1 MTDALPSSLGVKRRK
16 SSWSK
21 WVGLLVVLGAGGAGA
36 YWYFNRENSKPAE
49 YRAAKISRGDITQ
62 TVTANGQLT
71 PVKNVQVGSQISGTI
86 TEISADFN
94 SKVKKG
100 ELIAKIDP
108 ATYERNLSQAEA
120 ELANATAA
128 QELADLNFK
137 RAKELFANKLISE
150 ADYNRAEVDL
160 HQAQAIV
167 KMRQANVERAKVDL
181 ERTRIFAPI
190 DGIVISRNIEEG
202 QTVAASFNTPTLFLI
217 ANDLAKMQ
225 IEAAVSE
232 ADVGGVQEGQPVNFT
247 VEAYTRQFKGQVK
260 QVRFAPITNQNVVTY
275 TAIVEVDNPDLK
287 LRPGMTATA
296 SIITSQKKDTLRVP
310 NAAFRFRPPEGA
322 IAKTS
327 TNAVSSSGSSNQ
339 IQAPVATSGPFAGL
353 PTPPWMD
360 GERRR
365 PTQEEREKYEA
376 SLTPEQRDQYR
387 QIMDQMRAR
396 FAQGGG
402 GGGFGGGG
410 LGGGGPGLPAFG
422 SASRTAQEGP
432 RTQTVYVLE
441 KEAGIGGGEEQV
453 LRAVSVKTGITDGT
467 NTEILEGL
475 KEGEVVVTGLVTP
488 EPSAMAMRPPGGGA
502 FGGPFGGGPR
512 RF

>member
-1 MTDALPSSLGVKRRK
+1 MTEASMSSLGVKRRK

-21 WVGLLVVLGAGGAGA
+21 WVVLLVVLTAAGTGA
-36 YWYFNRENSKPAE
+36 YWYFNRESGKPAE
-49 YRAAKISRGDITQ
+49 YRTAKISPGDITQ

-86 TEISADFN
+86 IEISADFN

-137 RAKELFANKLISE
+137 RGKELFANKLISE

-181 ERTRIFAPI
+181 DRTKIFAPI
-190 DGIVISRNIEEG
+190 DGVVISRNIEEG

-232 ADVGGVQEGQPVNFT
+232 ADVGGVQEGQQVSFSVDAFP
-247 VEAYTRQFKGQVK
+247 TRSFPGVVK
-260 QVRFAPITNQNVVTY
+260 QVRYQPVTNQNVVTY
-275 TAIVEVDNPDLK
+275 TSIVGVDNSDLK
-287 LRPGMTATA
+287 LRPGMTANA
-296 SIITSQKKDTLRVP
+296 SIVVKQKKNALRIP
-310 NAAFRFRPPEGA
+310 NSALRFRPPEGS
-322 IAKTS
+322 TVQVV
-327 TNAVSSSGSSNQ
+327 TNAVAGGGSLTNQTVGSSAGAAT
-339 IQAPVATSGPFAGL
+339 QAEMLV
-353 PTPPWMD
+353 PPWAA
-360 GERRR
+360 ERRR
-365 PTQEEREKYEA
+365 PTQEEREKWES
-376 SLTPEQRDQYR
+376 SLTPEQREQYR
-387 QIMDQMRAR
+387 QRMERMRAR
-396 FAQGGG
+396 FAEGGG

-410 LGGGGPGLPAFG
+410 LGGFAAFP
-422 SASRTAQEGP
+422 STTPDGP
-432 RTQTVYVLE
+432 RTQTIYVLE
-441 KEAGIGGGEEQV
+441 NKSDGVGKPKPALKGIN
-453 LRAVSVKTGITDGT
+453 VKLGITDGT
-467 NTEILEGL
+467 NTEVLEGL
-475 KEGEVVVTGLVTP
+475 SESDLVVTGLMAS
-488 EPSAMAMRPPGGGA
+488 EPAPVAMGSSGPA
-502 FGGPFGGGPR
+502 PFGSPFGRGGRGPR
-512 RF
+512 